1 MNFCTGRWKRF
12 WPSGR
17 NFEVGKAGRY
27 RVANH
32 HDRGDDD
39 AELDVGRGGD
49 WLRRSPAADN
59 I

>member
-12 WPSGR
+12 WRSGR

-32 HDRGDDD
+32 HDRDDDD
-39 AELDVGRGGD
+39 AEFDIGA
-49 WLRRSPAADN
+49 RRRLAAA
-59 I
+59 IASG